1 MSPEPSP
8 EGGTDTDTDAI
19 PAVEPDGIRTSDAV
33 VSAML
38 LVVVAAVVAMA
49 VLGGVFLLAF
59 GECVAPQCNGD
70 AARAAVIAGLALA
83 VLGGLGGLVLAVRRI
98 AVRRLAWPFTLAALV
113 FCAVVV
119 VAAWA
124 VYRLA
129 AGR

>member
-1 MSPEPSP
+1 MSPDPP
-8 EGGTDTDTDAI
+8 PDTHADTDPI

-33 VSAML
+33 ATAML

-70 AARAAVIAGLALA
+70 ATRAAVIAGLAVA
-83 VLGGLGGLVLAVRRI
+83 VLSGFGGLVLAVRRI
-98 AVRRLAWPFTLAALV
+98 AVRRLSWPIALVTLV
-113 FCAVVV
+113 FCVVDV
-119 VAAWA
+119 VTAWA

>member
-1 MSPEPSP
+1 MSPEPAP
-8 EGGTDTDTDAI
+8 GTDTDAI
-19 PAVEPDGIRTSDAV
+19 PAVESARIRTSDAV
-33 VSAML
+33 VTAML

-59 GECVAPQCNGD
+59 GECVAPRCNGD
-70 AARAAVIAGLALA
+70 ATRTAVIAGLSLA
-83 VLGGLGGLVLAVRRI
+83 VLGGFGGLVLAVRRI
-98 AVRRLAWPFTLAALV
+98 AVRRLAWPVALATLA

-119 VAAWA
+119 VAAMA

>member
-1 MSPEPSP
+1 MSPDPAP
-8 EGGTDTDTDAI
+8 ATDPI
-19 PAVEPDGIRTSDAV
+19 PAVESAGIRISDAV
-33 VSAML
+33 ATAVL

-70 AARAAVIAGLALA
+70 ATRTAVIAGLAVVVLA
-83 VLGGLGGLVLAVRRI
+83 GFGGLVLAVRRI
-98 AVRRLAWPFTLAALV
+98 AVRRLAWPVALATLVL
-113 FCAVVV
+113 CAVVV

>member
-1 MSPEPSP
+1 MSAEPSSH
-8 EGGTDTDTDAI
+8 TVA
-19 PAVEPDGIRTSDAV
+19 EPPGIRTSDAV

-38 LVVVAAVVAMA
+38 LVVVAALVAMA

-70 AARAAVIAGLALA
+70 AARTAVISGLALA
-83 VLGGLGGLVLAVRRI
+83 VLVGLGGLVLAVRRI
-98 AVRRLAWPFTLAALV
+98 AVRRLSWPIALATLV

>member
-8 EGGTDTDTDAI
+8 GTESDTDSI
-19 PAVEPDGIRTSDAV
+19 PAVAPDGIRTPDAV
-33 VSAML
+33 VTAML
-38 LVVVAAVVAMA
+38 FVVVAAVVATA

-70 AARAAVIAGLALA
+70 AARTAVIAGLALA
-83 VLGGLGGLVLAVRRI
+83 VLAGLGGLVLAVRRI
-98 AVRRLAWPFTLAALV
+98 AVRRLSWPIALSTLV

-119 VAAWA
+119 VAVWVA
-124 VYRLA
+124 YRLA

>member
-1 MSPEPSP
+1 MSPDPS
-8 EGGTDTDTDAI
+8 TDPI

-33 VSAML
+33 ATAML

-59 GECVAPQCNGD
+59 GECAAPQCNVD
-70 AARAAVIAGLALA
+70 ATRTAVIAGLAVA

-98 AVRRLAWPFTLAALV
+98 AVRRLAWPVALAALA

-124 VYRLA
+124 VYRLT

>member
-1 MSPEPSP
+1 MSPEPP
-8 EGGTDTDTDAI
+8 PDTHADTDSF

-33 VSAML
+33 VTALL

-59 GECVAPQCNGD
+59 GECTAPQCNGD
-70 AARAAVIAGLALA
+70 AARIAVIAGLALA

-98 AVRRLAWPFTLAALV
+98 AVRRLSWPISLATLV

-119 VAAWA
+119 VAAYA